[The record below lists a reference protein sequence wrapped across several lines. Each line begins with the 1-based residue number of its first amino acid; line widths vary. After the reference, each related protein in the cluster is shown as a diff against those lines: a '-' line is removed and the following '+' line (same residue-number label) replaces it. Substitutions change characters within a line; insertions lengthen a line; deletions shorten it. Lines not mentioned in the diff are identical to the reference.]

1 MYDKRE
7 RLQRDHEWAISGARE
22 EGREEGKI
30 AGKLQTLQELLGDEV
45 ASDADLL
52 ALDKTELAARIEEL
66 QRRLRARP
74 S

>member
-7 RLQRDHEWAISGARE
+7 RLQRDYEWALSGARE
-22 EGREEGKI
+22 EGRAEGKL

-45 ASDADLL
+45 TSDAKLL
-52 ALDKTELAARIEEL
+52 ALGKIELAARIEEL